1 MSLIETNNT
10 KDILKKESPWGAPNK
25 NNKQPSSNTPDD
37 MDDLAKKFQDG
48 LKNMFGGSSKTPDVK
63 KPITL
68 FIIGAIAVWA
78 LSGFYRVDADEQGVV
93 LRFGKY
99 TNMTQPG
106 LNYHLPF
113 PIESV
118 MTPKVSK
125 VNRIDVGFRSSN
137 DGSRGAIGDIKE
149 ESAMLTGD
157 ENIVDINYSVFW
169 VIKDA
174 SKYLFNIQD
183 PIGTIKV
190 VAETAMREVIARKK
204 IQTIL
209 TQGRA
214 EIEIEVQKIMQ
225 QILDSYNSGV
235 DITQVQAQKSDP
247 PAQVI
252 DSFRDVQAAK
262 ADKERA
268 QNEAEAY
275 ANDIIPRAR
284 GEAAKIVQEAE
295 GYKKEVVAQAEG
307 EASRF
312 IAIYNEYAKA
322 KTVTQER
329 MYLETM
335 EKVLSGVNKIIIDK
349 QSGSGVVPYLSLPEL
364 KKNTDTQSKKSE
376 VKN

>member
-1 MSLIETNNT
+1 MSLIETDNN
-10 KDILKKESPWGAPNK
+10 KDILKKESPWGSPNK
-25 NNKQPSSNTPDD
+25 SNKQPSSNNPDD

-137 DGSRGAIGDIKE
+137 EGSRGAIGDIKE